1 MKKDYRKMFNILDEY
16 LKNRVEDID
25 TTILEAVEARKNGKI
40 FSFEEHLKG
49 LIFSQLS
56 GSRNWK
62 YVHRNIGLINEI
74 FFNFDK
80 EKIKD
85 TGYEYFVDRLKSYK
99 LGGRSLNAQMQSL
112 KYNIEILEKIEKE
125 YGALDAFVTR
135 LKPKA
140 IAFLLSNKEGSY
152 KLKQTGFPLAM
163 EYLRNIGIDE
173 IKPDVHLIR
182 IFKRM
187 GLIPDT
193 GAEQEVIQVAEKLSN
208 YTGFSKAYIDFLLW
222 HFCAEGY
229 GNICSASPKC
239 AKCPIAVYCDFNKNI
254 KMAVIKTEQNRQI
267 KNNYSNAS
275 EKIKSLKH
283 EFKNYLISK
292 YPNTAKSTIDT
303 YLGDAFYVF
312 RHQHLFKTDFFDLF
326 KSLED
331 IKNFQ
336 DEILTQQKN
345 GKIIKNPK
353 GSAGA
358 YINGI
363 KRLYNF
369 FIEKYN
375 GVDNFIN
382 S

>member
-1 MKKDYRKMFNILDEY
+1 MFNILDEY

-62 YVHRNIGLINEI
+62 YVHKNMELINEI

-80 EKIKD
+80 EKIKNID
-85 TGYEYFVDRLKSYK
+85 YKHFVNKLKSYK

-112 KYNIEILEKIEKE
+112 KYNIRIFEKIEKE
-125 YGALDAFVTR
+125 YDALDVFVTKMNPR
-135 LKPKA
+135 A
-140 IAFLLSNKEGSY
+140 ITTLLTDKKSSY
-152 KLKQTGFPLAM
+152 KLKQIGFPLAI
-163 EYLRNIGIDE
+163 EYLRNVGIDE

-187 GLIPDT
+187 ELIPDI
-193 GAEQEVIQVAEKLSN
+193 GAEQEVIQAAEKLSE

-239 AKCPIAVYCDFNKNI
+239 TKCPIIAYCNFNKNFNAA
-254 KMAVIKTEQNRQI
+254 KAKVGQSRQI
-267 KNNYSNAS
+267 KDDYNNTS

-283 EFKNYLISK
+283 EFKNYLIVK
-292 YPNTAKSTIDT
+292 YPNMAKSTIDT

-326 KSLED
+326 KSLDCLE
-331 IKNFQ
+331 NFQ
-336 DEILTQQKN
+336 TEMLIQQKSRKN
-345 GKIIKNPK
+345 IKSPK
-353 GSAGA
+353 ASAGA
-358 YINGI
+358 YINSM

-369 FIEKYN
+369 FMEKYN
-375 GVDNFIN
+375 GVNNFIN